1 MTNTLISKIAKASLK
16 VGALETDKT
25 NTQQNYKYISADKIL
40 ERGGD
45 ALCEAG
51 VVIIPSITQETTEA
65 VKTDKG
71 GTRYDSIVHFLMTI
85 TDGETQLE
93 MPWCG
98 RGNDYSVPDK
108 ALYKAIT
115 SGHKYF
121 LMKLLNIGVGNE
133 DGEHESDGQPAQA
146 PQKPATAQKQPSGQ
160 NATRSHESPPHAR
173 LWGQGQSAF
182 GNDWDMA
189 RPWLISKW
197 TSKVT
202 PDKVRDSAS
211 ELSEDEKDMLA
222 DYIKDNL
229 SALQGIWKKQK
240 AAMLQGDGVAA

>member
-160 NATRSHESPPHAR
+160 NDTKPAEKAQRASK
-173 LWGQGQSAF
+173 GQ
-182 GNDWDMA
+182 
-189 RPWLISKW
+189 LE
-197 TSKVT
+197 
-202 PDKVRDSAS
+202 
-211 ELSEDEKDMLA
+211 ELNAVGLKFYEDEWEEQLPKLVEAVTKGATSDVMELKPNECA
-222 DYIKDNL
+222 TLFN
-229 SALQGIWKKQK
+229 GIQRKMAGMKI
-240 AAMLQGDGVAA
+240 AA

>member
-1 MTNTLISKIAKASLK
+1 MANTLIGKIAKASLK

-146 PQKPATAQKQPSGQ
+146 ATKPATAQKQTSGQ
-160 NATRSHESPPHAR
+160 NATTPADTKAQRASK
-173 LWGQGQSAF
+173 GQ
-182 GNDWDMA
+182 
-189 RPWLISKW
+189 LE
-197 TSKVT
+197 
-202 PDKVRDSAS
+202 
-211 ELSEDEKDMLA
+211 ELNAVGLKFYEDEWDEQLPKLVEAVTKGATSDV
-222 DYIKDNL
+222 YE
-229 SALQGIWKKQK
+229 LQPSECAKLVAGIQRKMAGMKI
-240 AAMLQGDGVAA
+240 AA